1 MAFDK
6 ALHPDCDT
14 EGPFGV
20 PMKDAVAKAVEKL
33 LADYK
38 ETRDDAILKL
48 AGVASVE
55 IAAEDRTEVS
65 KITTEAVDRDREI
78 VVAKGIDLAAF
89 RSNPVVLLNHNWTGL
104 PLGKALWVKNEGNG
118 LSAKTQYAKRP
129 QEHTGEWV
137 PESVYSLIKQ
147 DMLPGKSIGFL
158 PLEARPPEKA
168 EIAQRPE
175 LKDVRRIITK
185 SILLEYSVVG
195 IPSNPEAL
203 VTIKGYPAL
212 AKALDLPVLDLT
224 EDPDPLAAI
233 VRENQK
239 LAAEIARAHGE
250 IAGMAKGLPT
260 AEVLA
265 EALKDIEGLKKA
277 VRRIRTD
284 FLTMEQEEKTPR
296 RDPACDLLS
305 ALKRHLGA

>member
-1 MAFDK
+1 MAFDRT
-6 ALHPDCDT
+6 LHPDCDT

-38 ETRDDAILKL
+38 ETRDDAILIL

-129 QEHTGEWV
+129 QDHTGEWV

-203 VTIKGYPAL
+203 VTIKGFPAL

-224 EDPDPLAAI
+224 GD
-233 VRENQK
+233 
-239 LAAEIARAHGE
+239 GE
-250 IAGMAKGLPT
+250 PMEGAVTLPGL
-260 AEVLA
+260 LA
-265 EALKDIEGLKKA
+265 ELQALKALIPDLAPILDRIGELEKDNAGLKQS
-277 VRRIRTD
+277 VRSIRRD

-296 RDPACDLLS
+296 RDSTCDLLS

>member
-1 MAFDK
+1 MAFDRT
-6 ALHPDCDT
+6 LHPDCDT

-38 ETRDDAILKL
+38 ETRDDAILIL

-129 QEHTGEWV
+129 QDHTGEWV

-175 LKDVRRIITK
+175 LRDVRRIITK

-195 IPSNPEAL
+195 IPSNPEAV
-203 VTIKGYPAL
+203 VTIKGFPAL

-224 EDPDPLAAI
+224 GD
-233 VRENQK
+233 
-239 LAAEIARAHGE
+239 GE
-250 IAGMAKGLPT
+250 PMEGAVTLPGL
-260 AEVLA
+260 LA
-265 EALKDIEGLKKA
+265 ELQALKALIPDLAPILDRIGELEKDNAGLKQS
-277 VRRIRTD
+277 VRSIRRD

-296 RDPACDLLS
+296 RDSTCDLLS

>member
-175 LKDVRRIITK
+175 LRDVRRIITK

-203 VTIKGYPAL
+203 VTIKGFPAL

-224 EDPDPLAAI
+224 GD
-233 VRENQK
+233 
-239 LAAEIARAHGE
+239 GE
-250 IAGMAKGLPT
+250 PMEGAVTLPGL
-260 AEVLA
+260 LA
-265 EALKDIEGLKKA
+265 ELQALKALIPDLAPILDRIGELEKDNAGLKQS
-277 VRRIRTD
+277 VRSIRRD

-296 RDPACDLLS
+296 RDSTCDLLS

>member
-1 MAFDK
+1 MAFDRT
-6 ALHPDCDT
+6 LHPDCDT

-38 ETRDDAILKL
+38 ETRDDAILIL

-78 VVAKGIDLAAF
+78 VIAKGIDLAAF

-203 VTIKGYPAL
+203 VTIKGFPAL

-224 EDPDPLAAI
+224 GD
-233 VRENQK
+233 
-239 LAAEIARAHGE
+239 GE
-250 IAGMAKGLPT
+250 PMEGAVTLPGL
-260 AEVLA
+260 LA
-265 EALKDIEGLKKA
+265 ELQALKALIPDLAPILDRIGELEKDNAGLKQS
-277 VRRIRTD
+277 VRSIRRD

-296 RDPACDLLS
+296 RDSTCDLLS

>member
-65 KITTEAVDRDREI
+65 KITTEAVDRDKE
-78 VVAKGIDLAAF
+78 VVIAKGIDLAAYNA
-89 RSNPVVLLNHNWTGL
+89 NPVVLLNHNWTSLPIGKSKWIKPTLEVRGL
-104 PLGKALWVKNEGNG
+104 K
-118 LSAKTQYAKRP
+118 AKTQYAERP
-129 QEHTGEWV
+129 SNYTGEWV

-203 VTIKGYPAL
+203 VQIKAFPAL

-224 EDPDPLAAI
+224 NDGEPMEGAVTLPGL
-233 VRENQK
+233 
-239 LAAEIARAHGE
+239 LAEIQ
-250 IAGMAKGLPT
+250 
-260 AEVLA
+260 
-265 EALKDIEGLKKA
+265 ALKALIPDLAPILERIGELEKDSDGLKKS
-277 VRRIRTD
+277 VRSIRRD
-284 FLTMEQEEKTPR
+284 FLTMEQEEKAPR

>member
-1 MAFDK
+1 MAFDRT
-6 ALHPDCDT
+6 LHPDCDT

-203 VTIKGYPAL
+203 VQIKAFPAL

-224 EDPDPLAAI
+224 NDGEPMEGAVTLPGL
-233 VRENQK
+233 
-239 LAAEIARAHGE
+239 LAEIQ
-250 IAGMAKGLPT
+250 
-260 AEVLA
+260 
-265 EALKDIEGLKKA
+265 ALKALIPDLAPILDRIGELEKDNAGLKQS
-277 VRRIRTD
+277 VRSIRRD

-296 RDPACDLLS
+296 RDSTCDLLS

>member
-1 MAFDK
+1 MAFDRT
-6 ALHPDCDT
+6 LHPDCDT

-78 VVAKGIDLAAF
+78 VIAKGIDLAAF

-203 VTIKGYPAL
+203 VTIKGFPAL

-224 EDPDPLAAI
+224 GD
-233 VRENQK
+233 
-239 LAAEIARAHGE
+239 GE
-250 IAGMAKGLPT
+250 PMEGAVTLPGL
-260 AEVLA
+260 LA
-265 EALKDIEGLKKA
+265 ELQALKALIPDLAPILDRIGELEKDNAGLKQS
-277 VRRIRTD
+277 VRSIRRD

-296 RDPACDLLS
+296 RDSTCDLLS

>member
-1 MAFDK
+1 MAFDRT
-6 ALHPDCDT
+6 LHPDCDT

-78 VVAKGIDLAAF
+78 VIAKGIDLAAF

-203 VTIKGYPAL
+203 VTIKGFPAL

-224 EDPDPLAAI
+224 GDGEPMEGAVTLPGL
-233 VRENQK
+233 
-239 LAAEIARAHGE
+239 LAEIQ
-250 IAGMAKGLPT
+250 
-260 AEVLA
+260 
-265 EALKDIEGLKKA
+265 ALKALVPDLAPILGRIGELEKDNAGLKQS
-277 VRRIRTD
+277 VRSIRRD

-296 RDPACDLLS
+296 RDSTCDLLS

>member
-1 MAFDK
+1 MAFDRT
-6 ALHPDCDT
+6 LHPDCDT

-38 ETRDDAILKL
+38 ETRDDAILIL

-203 VTIKGYPAL
+203 VTIKGFPAL

-224 EDPDPLAAI
+224 GD
-233 VRENQK
+233 
-239 LAAEIARAHGE
+239 GE
-250 IAGMAKGLPT
+250 PMEGAVTLPGL
-260 AEVLA
+260 LA
-265 EALKDIEGLKKA
+265 ELQALKALIPDLAPILDRIGELEKDNAGLKQS
-277 VRRIRTD
+277 VRSIRRD

-296 RDPACDLLS
+296 RDSTCDLLS